1 MEVTN
6 QRQFAL
12 SYALLMYMVGVVLL
26 ITLIPFQFHIPHE
39 ISDMWG
45 MYVDDSITNFVLFLP
60 LGFLF
65 QLSRRRNSVNLKPDF
80 DEYSLR
86 NGSLFFCIT
95 ILVIRFL
102 RIAKRAVTH

>member
-1 MEVTN
+1 
-6 QRQFAL
+6 
-12 SYALLMYMVGVVLL
+12 MVGVVLL
-26 ITLIPFQFHIPHE
+26 ITLIPFQFHIPQKIPSIWE
-39 ISDMWG
+39 INLN
-45 MYVDDSITNFVLFLP
+45 DSITNVFLFIR

-102 RIAKRAVTH
+102 RIAKREVTH